1 MTLKSSNFTL
11 LVVNIVSEELS
22 LFSDELQKK
31 RMAAPDFF
39 TDTPIVVNIEDDSLA
54 IDFSKLRQVVS
65 EQGFILLGVSGAL
78 STSQK
83 EQIKD
88 LRIAILKSS
97 KRHARKAQ
105 VQVEQVIPEAE
116 VPIETTASNTEA
128 ETSSELKSKIYT
140 GRVRSGQQIYAKEG
154 DLVINGDVGAGAEV
168 IADGNIHIYGAL
180 RGKALAGAM
189 GEKSAAIFCQSLTPE
204 LVSIAG
210 VYKLSDDLSADFAG
224 KSCIVSLQ
232 NEQIVLAALSKVN

>member
-11 LVVNIVSEELS
+11 LVVNLVSEELS

-31 RMAAPDFF
+31 RMAAPEFF
-39 TDTPIVVNIEDDSLA
+39 TDAPIVVNIEDDSLA
-54 IDFSKLRQVVS
+54 IDFSKLRQIVS
-65 EQGFILLGVSGAL
+65 EQGFILLGVTGAL
-78 STSQK
+78 SLSQK

-88 LRIAILKSS
+88 LKIAILKSS
-97 KRHARKAQ
+97 KRHARKAEA
-105 VQVEQVIPEAE
+105 QVEQLAPEAE
-116 VPIETTASNTEA
+116 VQIETTALNTEA
-128 ETSSELKSKIYT
+128 ETASELKSKIYT

-189 GEKSAAIFCQSLTPE
+189 GEKNTAIFCQSLMPE

-210 VYKLSDDLSADFAG
+210 VYKLSDDLSADFLG

-232 NEQIVLAALSKVN
+232 NEQIVLAALSKV